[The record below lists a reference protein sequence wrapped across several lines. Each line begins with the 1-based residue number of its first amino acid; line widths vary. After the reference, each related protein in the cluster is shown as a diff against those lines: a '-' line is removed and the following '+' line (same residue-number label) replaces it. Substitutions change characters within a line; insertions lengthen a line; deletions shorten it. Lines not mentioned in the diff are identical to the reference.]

1 MSEEPSLQPTE
12 QPVAPSGP
20 SGFVRFI
27 VVLLLLVAI
36 GGFGCVTLCGAAF
49 TIGGLGGGGR
59 ELDMLSIALPSLL
72 IGGALTWLCVRTLLR
87 YLGKRKQ

>member
-1 MSEEPSLQPTE
+1 MNEEPNAEPAE
-12 QPVAPSGP
+12 QLPPSSGP

-49 TIGGLGGGGR
+49 TLGSLGGEGR
-59 ELDMLSIALPSLL
+59 EADMLSIALPSLL
-72 IGGALTWLCVRTLLR
+72 IGGALTWLCVRWLWRFLS
-87 YLGKRKQ
+87 KRKT